1 VVVRGVDKQMKVR
14 KAIGLAT
21 KLEIIKGFEVEH

>member
-1 VVVRGVDKQMKVR
+1 VVVRGVVRSKKVR

-21 KLEIIKGFEVEH
+21 KLEIMKGIDGGQ

>member
-1 VVVRGVDKQMKVR
+1 VEVVVRGVDKPKKVI

-21 KLEIIKGFEVEH
+21 KLEITEGI